1 MASREQ
7 TYQPQDAI
15 AIGINSTLV
24 TGGVGTFV
32 SAIQNTLTRQNIGP
46 MKVFTR
52 TGTTIAVFG
61 MIRSGPA
68 LNGKK
73 LIISP
78 AGMGG
83 SYAFAKAASANL
95 REKEDAINPTI
106 GGLLAGMVLG
116 LRCQ

>member
-1 MASREQ
+1 MASRER
-7 TYQPQDAI
+7 TYQPQDAV

-32 SAIQNTLTRQNIGP
+32 SAIQNTLTRQNIGA

-61 MIRSGPA
+61 NLRSNSL
-68 LNGKK
+68 LNGQQ
-73 LIISP
+73 LMVSI

-95 REKEDAINPTI
+95 RETEDAINPTI
-106 GGLLAGMVLG
+106 GGFLAGMVLG